1 MGCVIVWLGG
11 VLIFWLMK
19 KEFMIGGVGYGVK
32 YCFIATGVSLDV
44 ICFVLF
50 IYLLSLGF
58 GGVGI
63 CLFGLGCGNNN
74 LHVIFCFL
82 LTRFSR

>member
-1 MGCVIVWLGG
+1 M
-11 VLIFWLMK
+11 
-19 KEFMIGGVGYGVK
+19 GGVGYGVK

-74 LHVIFCFL
+74 PHVIFCFL